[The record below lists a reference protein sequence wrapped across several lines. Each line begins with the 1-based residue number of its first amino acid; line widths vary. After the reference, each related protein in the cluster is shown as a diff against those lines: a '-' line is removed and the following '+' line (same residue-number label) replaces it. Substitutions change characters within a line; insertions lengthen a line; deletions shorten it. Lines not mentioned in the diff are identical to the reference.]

1 MTQYLLFIDPHL
13 SERMAH
19 ESRTD
24 TSFADALDEFK
35 RRGSN
40 LLVVGPPSDRA
51 RAAICRR
58 LLGDAS
64 AGTRRR
70 LFVETDGTASCLD
83 DCDGP
88 ITPET
93 TRLVTRTTP
102 TRSASA
108 TDRSRAES
116 GVESPAGTETPAT
129 PTDPTAAD
137 VPATATD
144 PTAAD
149 TAGTATADSEDVS
162 GSSGAI
168 TGEVARRHVT
178 ETGLATLACAINTE
192 IGVFADRADSL
203 DPAELRLCF
212 DSLTP
217 LVAGNDT
224 VAVRR
229 FLHAITARVRSCR
242 GMAHYHLAA
251 GRRDDVVVELAPA
264 FDAVIELR
272 IDDDRPEQRWH
283 VPDRD
288 LHTDWL
294 PL

>member
-1 MTQYLLFIDPHL
+1 
-13 SERMAH
+13 MAH

-24 TSFADALDEFK
+24 TSFADALEEFK

-51 RAAICRR
+51 RSAICRR

-64 AGTRRR
+64 GRTRRR

-83 DCDGP
+83 DCDGA

-93 TRLVTRTTP
+93 TRLVTRPTP
-102 TRSASA
+102 TRSAAA
-108 TDRSRAES
+108 TVDSS
-116 GVESPAGTETPAT
+116 TTSTESPES
-129 PTDPTAAD
+129 
-137 VPATATD
+137 
-144 PTAAD
+144 
-149 TAGTATADSEDVS
+149 TAG
-162 GSSGAI
+162 G
-168 TGEVARRHVT
+168 VARRHVA
-178 ETGLATLACAINTE
+178 ERGLATLACAINEE
-192 IGVFADRADSL
+192 IGVFTDRADEL

-217 LVAGNDT
+217 LVAENDS

-229 FLHAITARVRSCR
+229 FLHTITGRVRSCR

-264 FDAVIELR
+264 FDAVVELR
-272 IDDDRPEQRWH
+272 IDGDRPEQRWH

>member
-1 MTQYLLFIDPHL
+1 
-13 SERMAH
+13 MAH

-51 RAAICRR
+51 RSAICRR

-102 TRSASA
+102 TRSAAA
-108 TDRSRAES
+108 TVDA
-116 GVESPAGTETPAT
+116 TAT
-129 PTDPTAAD
+129 PTPTESPNAA
-137 VPATATD
+137 
-144 PTAAD
+144 
-149 TAGTATADSEDVS
+149 G
-162 GSSGAI
+162 GG
-168 TGEVARRHVT
+168 VARRHVA
-178 ETGLATLACAINTE
+178 ERELATLACALNEE
-192 IGVFADRADSL
+192 IGVFTDHTDEL

-229 FLHAITARVRSCR
+229 FLHTITGRVRSCQ

-264 FDAVIELR
+264 FDAVVELR

>member
-1 MTQYLLFIDPHL
+1 MP
-13 SERMAH
+13 H
-19 ESRTD
+19 ESRTG
-24 TSFADALDEFK
+24 SQFADALAEFK
-35 RRGSN
+35 QRGSN
-40 LLVVGPPSDRA
+40 LLVVGPPSDCA

-70 LFVETDGTASCLD
+70 LFVETDGTASCLT

-93 TRLVTRTTP
+93 TRVVNCPTP
-102 TRSASA
+102 TRGTSA
-108 TDRSRAES
+108 AES
-116 GVESPAGTETPAT
+116 TPSEADGPTAGTDTPGN
-129 PTDPTAAD
+129 PTDPEAVPDD
-137 VPATATD
+137 V
-144 PTAAD
+144 
-149 TAGTATADSEDVS
+149 G
-162 GSSGAI
+162 
-168 TGEVARRHVT
+168 RRHVT
-178 ETGLATLACAINTE
+178 EPALSTLACAVTDE
-192 IGVFADRADSL
+192 ITALAEQTGTL

-217 LVAGNDT
+217 LVADNDA
-224 VAVRR
+224 VSVRR

-251 GRRDDVVVELAPA
+251 GRRDDVVADLASA

-272 IDDDRPEQRWH
+272 VDDRPEQRWH
-283 VPDRD
+283 VSDRD

>member
-1 MTQYLLFIDPHL
+1 MP
-13 SERMAH
+13 H
-19 ESRTD
+19 ESRTG
-24 TSFADALDEFK
+24 TSFADALAEFK
-35 RRGSN
+35 QRGSN

-83 DCDGP
+83 DFDGP
-88 ITPET
+88 VTPET
-93 TRLVTRTTP
+93 TRLVTRPTQ
-102 TRSASA
+102 TRSARA
-108 TDRSRAES
+108 AES
-116 GVESPAGTETPAT
+116 APTGAAESTSGPAVPG
-129 PTDPTAAD
+129 DSSRSDAD
-137 VPATATD
+137 
-144 PTAAD
+144 
-149 TAGTATADSEDVS
+149 AGR
-162 GSSGAI
+162 
-168 TGEVARRHVT
+168 VARRYVT
-178 ETGLATLACAINTE
+178 DTALSTLAYAVSEEIAAFTE
-192 IGVFADRADSL
+192 GDDTL

-217 LVAGNDT
+217 LVVDHDLDDF
-224 VAVRR
+224 RR
-229 FLHAITARVRSCR
+229 FLHAVTNRVRSCR

-251 GRRDDVVVELAPA
+251 ARDDDVVADLTPAFAAVVELR
-264 FDAVIELR
+264 L
-272 IDDDRPEQRWH
+272 DDDRPEQRWH

>member
-1 MTQYLLFIDPHL
+1 MPP
-13 SERMAH
+13 

-24 TSFADALDEFK
+24 ASFADALAEFK
-35 RRGSN
+35 QRGSN

-51 RAAICRR
+51 RAAVCGR

-70 LFVETDGTASCLD
+70 LFVETDGTASCLGD
-83 DCDGP
+83 YDGP
-88 ITPET
+88 TTPET
-93 TRLVTRTTP
+93 TRLVTRATQ
-102 TRSASA
+102 TRSARA
-108 TDRSRAES
+108 AES
-116 GVESPAGTETPAT
+116 ESAASSDPGGGVDSPGGPTHPDAVAG
-129 PTDPTAAD
+129 DI
-137 VPATATD
+137 
-144 PTAAD
+144 
-149 TAGTATADSEDVS
+149 GH
-162 GSSGAI
+162 
-168 TGEVARRHVT
+168 RHVT
-178 ETGLATLACAINTE
+178 ASSLSTLACAINDE
-192 IGVFADRADSL
+192 ITAFADDCDTL

-224 VAVRR
+224 VSVRR

-251 GRRDDVVVELAPA
+251 GRRDDVVVDLAPA

-272 IDDDRPEQRWH
+272 LEDDRPEQRWH

-288 LHTDWL
+288 LLTDWL
-294 PL
+294 PV

>member
-1 MTQYLLFIDPHL
+1 MTQYLSYVDTHL

-24 TSFADALDEFK
+24 TSFADVLTEFK

-40 LLVVGPPSDRA
+40 LLVVGPPSERA

-58 LLGDAS
+58 LLGDDG
-64 AGTRRR
+64 AGIRRR
-70 LFVETDGTASCLD
+70 LFVETGGSGSCLD
-83 DCDGP
+83 RYDGRV
-88 ITPET
+88 TPDT
-93 TRLVTRTTP
+93 TRCITCPTP
-102 TRSASA
+102 TRGAGVA
-108 TDRSRAES
+108 DR
-116 GVESPAGTETPAT
+116 AG
-129 PTDPTAAD
+129 
-137 VPATATD
+137 
-144 PTAAD
+144 
-149 TAGTATADSEDVS
+149 
-162 GSSGAI
+162 SGAATEP
-168 TGEVARRHVT
+168 TGTTSPTSPDGLTDDGRIPHRRVT
-178 ETGLATLACAINTE
+178 ESGLATLACAINEE
-192 IGVFADRADSL
+192 IGVFADRGGTL

-229 FLHAITARVRSCR
+229 FLQAIAGRVRSCC
-242 GMAHYHLAA
+242 GMAHYHLSA
-251 GRRDDVVVELAPA
+251 GRRDDVVVDLAPA

-283 VPDRD
+283 VSDRD

-294 PL
+294 PV

>member
-1 MTQYLLFIDPHL
+1 MP
-13 SERMAH
+13 H
-19 ESRTD
+19 ESRTG
-24 TSFADALDEFK
+24 SPFADALAEFK
-35 RRGSN
+35 QRGSN

-58 LLGDAS
+58 LLGDTS

-70 LFVETDGTASCLD
+70 LFVETDGTASCLT

-93 TRLVTRTTP
+93 TRIVTRPTP
-102 TRSASA
+102 TRSSA
-108 TDRSRAES
+108 AERTPPEAGGPTAETDA
-116 GVESPAGTETPAT
+116 PAT
-129 PTDPTAAD
+129 PTDPD
-137 VPATATD
+137 PVPD
-144 PTAAD
+144 RV
-149 TAGTATADSEDVS
+149 G
-162 GSSGAI
+162 
-168 TGEVARRHVT
+168 RRYVT
-178 ETGLATLACAINTE
+178 EPALSTLACAVTE
-192 IGVFADRADSL
+192 EITALADRTDSL

-217 LVAGNDT
+217 LVAGNDA
-224 VAVRR
+224 VSVRR

-251 GRRDDVVVELAPA
+251 GRRDDVVADLAPA

-272 IDDDRPEQRWH
+272 VDDGRPEQRWH
-283 VPDRD
+283 VSDRD